1 MVDEQKPSQGDN
13 FLAPIINATSL
24 PSTLKGKAQRIFLR
38 FLAGSLA
45 HPYVREVRQNLDDMD
60 ARSRI
65 NMLVADELG
74 RQAIA
79 DPAFMERAKA
89 RLLGETFQKQEN
101 LESVLI
107 AANAKIEQSAEADAG
122 IGENEPSQDWIN
134 SFTREA
140 ELASSDELR
149 ERLAGLLAGEIQN
162 PGSFS
167 RSTIRTIAE
176 MDQELLQQFSR
187 ALEFRFTNVILTEQG
202 WTSGEMFAIGSALEH
217 AALISGTGGFV
228 HKEFKANEAGDAFLT
243 ILPNLLVIKASPSLQ
258 KQLSCWL
265 LTKVGLQIASLLP
278 TKSATDQL
286 KLAASRLDKTG
297 IDTIH
302 LSRLLDGSTFAT
314 HLQQL
319 WPDLQ
324 TINVSPITDANS
336 GQFRPEF
343 GS

>member
-1 MVDEQKPSQGDN
+1 MADEEEGGQNGNP
-13 FLAPIINATSL
+13 LAPIIQATNL

-65 NMLVADELG
+65 NMMVAEELG

-89 RLLGETFQKQEN
+89 RLLGETVQKQEN
-101 LESVLI
+101 LESVLV
-107 AANAKIEQSAEADAG
+107 AANEKIEQTVDADAEG

-149 ERLAGLLAGEIQN
+149 DRLAGILAGEIKN

-167 RSTIRTIAE
+167 RSTIRTVAE

-187 ALEFRFTNVILTEQG
+187 ALQYRFDDAILTEES
-202 WTSGEMFAIGSALEH
+202 WNTGEMFMIGTALEH
-217 AALISGTGGFV
+217 AGLIGGTSGFI
-228 HKEFKANEAGDAFLT
+228 HKQIKGNQDGNAFLVRSGNA
-243 ILPNLLVIKASPSLQ
+243 IVIKSKPGVE

-265 LTKVGLQIASLLP
+265 MTKVGQQIASLLDHP
-278 TKSATDQL
+278 SSVDQL
-286 KLAASRLDKTG
+286 KLAAKRLNKDEVTS
-297 IDTIH
+297 IH
-302 LSRLLDGSTFAT
+302 LGRLINGGAQVMQD
-314 HLQQL
+314 QQL
-319 WPDLQ
+319 WPEPKAFNIVGNGGLSFGMPQ
-324 TINVSPITDANS
+324 S
-336 GQFRPEF
+336 G
-343 GS
+343 